1 MPARELS
8 RTDLITDYREY
19 ARQRAQRRAAMIP
32 VRAARRVRLG
42 DLLVLEFE
50 DAATLT
56 YQVQEMLFVEGVAD
70 EAGVHHEL
78 EAYGRYLPTD
88 TSLAATLFIE
98 GDDVRTVKDQLLA
111 MSGIQHRVRIEIG
124 PVDGADR
131 PAVVPGVEIVGVDEQ
146 GPSTVTQAV
155 HFLRFTFDDV
165 QRDAFRDPAVPVT
178 LVVEHPE
185 YAAATDISG
194 DVRLRLLADLAR

>member
-8 RTDLITDYREY
+8 RTDLTTDYRRY
-19 ARQRAQRRAAMIP
+19 AQERADRRAAMIP

-50 DAATLT
+50 DTRTLT
-56 YQVQEMLFVEGVAD
+56 YQVQEMLFVEGVTD
-70 EAGVHHEL
+70 EAGVQHEI
-78 EAYGRYLPTD
+78 EAYSRYLPSSH
-88 TSLAATLFIE
+88 SLTATLFIE

-111 MSGIQHRVRIEIG
+111 MTGIQHRVRLEIG
-124 PVDGADR
+124 PDDGADR
-131 PAVVPGVEIVGVDEQ
+131 PAVVPGVEIVGVDED

-185 YAAATDISG
+185 YAAAVDVSG
-194 DVRLRLLADLAR
+194 DVRLRLLADLAA